1 VFPLGGG
8 RKRPPC
14 VPPGRGKKRP
24 PCVPPGRG
32 KSDELIN
39 YNMTREKL
47 RIGMFGYGCVGQG
60 LHDVLN
66 SSSGF
71 KADIVR
77 ICVKDRT
84 KKRRI
89 SMDHFTF
96 DKNDILNDDSINLV
110 VELIDDADEAF
121 NIVKT
126 AMLKGKN
133 VVSANKMMIANHFRE
148 LVDLQNQCGVSMLYE
163 ASAGASIP
171 IIRNLEEYYDNELLY
186 SLRGILNGSTNY
198 ILTKMYN
205 ENIPYSQALSE
216 AIEKGFAESDPALD
230 VEGFDAKF
238 KLCIITGHAYGLFL
252 DPEMVFHYGIDRI
265 SKFDIK
271 YAKEKGYKIK
281 LVPYVGKTNEN
292 TITSFVLP
300 RFISSDKYLFNVD
313 NEYNGVITEAA
324 FADKQFF
331 SGKGAGGHPTG
342 SAVLSDISANSYG
355 YRYEYK
361 KFQQGTVQ
369 NYTRDYRI
377 EIYLRYKNERDR
389 ELFNFEEISEQFSSK
404 AYNYVIGVV
413 NLSRLYEIRE
423 QLHDMD
429 VFIINTGRRF

>member
-1 VFPLGGG
+1 
-8 RKRPPC
+8 
-14 VPPGRGKKRP
+14 
-24 PCVPPGRG
+24 
-32 KSDELIN
+32 
-39 YNMTREKL
+39 MTREKL

-77 ICVKDRT
+77 ICVKDRN

-89 SMDHFTF
+89 PMDNFTF
-96 DKNDILNDDSINLV
+96 DKNDILNDASINLI
-110 VELIDDADEAF
+110 VELIDDHEEAF
-121 NIVKT
+121 SIVKT
-126 AMLKGKN
+126 AMSRGKN
-133 VVSANKMMIANHFRE
+133 VVTANKRMIANHFRE
-148 LVDLQNQCGVSMLYE
+148 LVELQQKYNVSMLYE

-205 ENIPYSQALSE
+205 EDIPYSQALQG
-216 AIEKGFAESDPALD
+216 AIDKGFAESDPTLD
-230 VEGFDAKF
+230 VDGFDPKF

-252 DPEMVFHYGIDRI
+252 DPEEVFHYGIRSI

-271 YAKEKGYKIK
+271 YAKEKGFKIK
-281 LVPYVGKTNEN
+281 LVPFVGKTNDN

-300 RFISSDKYLFNVD
+300 RFISSDKYLYNVD
-313 NEYNGVITEAA
+313 NEYNGVIAEAA

-331 SGKGAGGHPTG
+331 SGKGAGGHATG

-361 KFQQGTVQ
+361 KYQQGTVQ
-369 NYTRDYRI
+369 NYTRNHRL
-377 EIYLRYKNERDR
+377 EVYLRYKNEKDR
-389 ELFNFEEISEQFSSK
+389 ELFGFEEVSEYFSSK
-404 AYNYVIGVV
+404 IYNYVIGVV
-413 NLSRLYEIRE
+413 NLSRLYELRA
-423 QLHDMD
+423 QLPAMD
-429 VFIINTGRRF
+429 VFIVNTGRKF

>member
-1 VFPLGGG
+1 
-8 RKRPPC
+8 
-14 VPPGRGKKRP
+14 
-24 PCVPPGRG
+24 
-32 KSDELIN
+32 
-39 YNMTREKL
+39 MTRENV
-47 RIGMFGYGCVGQG
+47 RIGLFGYGCVGQG

-66 SSSGF
+66 SSKGF

-84 KKRRI
+84 KKRRL

-96 DKNDILNDDSINLV
+96 DKDDILNDPSINLV

-121 NIVKT
+121 NIVTT
-126 AMLKGKN
+126 AMKKGKN
-133 VVSANKMMIANHFRE
+133 VVSANKMMIARHFKE
-148 LVDLQNQCGVSMLYE
+148 LVDMQTRYKVSMLYE

-171 IIRNLEEYYDNELLY
+171 IIRNLEEYYDNELLH
-186 SLRGILNGSTNY
+186 SLRGILNGTTNY
-198 ILTKMYN
+198 ILTKMHN
-205 ENIPYSQALSE
+205 EGLPYTDVLRE
-216 AIEKGFAESDPALD
+216 AQEKGFAESDPTLD
-230 VEGFDAKF
+230 VEGWDAKY

-252 DPEMVFHYGIDRI
+252 NPDDVFHYGINRI
-265 SKFDIK
+265 SKFDIQ

-300 RFISSDKYLFNVD
+300 RFISADKYLFNVD

-331 SGKGAGGHPTG
+331 SGKGAGGHATG

-361 KFQQGTVQ
+361 KFQQATVS
-369 NYTRDYRI
+369 NYTRDHKL
-377 EIYLRYKNERDR
+377 EVYLRYNDEKHR
-389 ELFNFEEISEQFSSK
+389 EIFGFEEVSEYFSSK
-404 AYNYVIGVV
+404 FYKYVIGIV
-413 NLSRLYEIRE
+413 NLKNLYALRE
-423 QLHDMD
+423 QLNDMD
-429 VFIINTGRRF
+429 VFIVNTGRKL